1 MNQLVLR
8 VKSFLY
14 ILCITIATLPSA
26 LPTRAQGYV
35 SPFVYDNGNFR
46 NKTSSE
52 MQRDQSYRQQ
62 APANNP
68 VRATHTAA
76 EKVNYEEES
85 RRTRERAEAVRR
97 WKDAERIKAI
107 SNSSGYYDP
116 SHQLLLALHDRM
128 YAMEYW
134 SVDSITLVHLEQ
146 TASETFGHGPTDYAE
161 RLDNRV
167 VSQYYL
173 GKLDSAWQTTLRWLA
188 ADRKR
193 ASWDRDSLPI
203 ELRQGL
209 LLLEVGA
216 YDTLEAR
223 CRSILSRY
231 PVNKRYDNYLIDFYC
246 FQSRI
251 ALARG
256 KTAEARS
263 ILKDYTAHTNTSY
276 ILGRCDGY
284 PGPYYCETMGLIFQ
298 KQNRKDSALFYFR
311 KAAKACHERTGLSG
325 LARRYNIDPAET
337 VCMAP
342 IRIAF
347 LEAARLGG
355 YRLDDPADEGYQ
367 MLTIASL
374 MGVPQASN
382 ILEQKIPFKP
392 VVDARKRSAAG
403 ARK

>member
-1 MNQLVLR
+1 MDQLVRLGNAL
-8 VKSFLY
+8 LY
-14 ILCITIATLPSA
+14 SLCITVATLP
-26 LPTRAQGYV
+26 LPSPAQAQGYV

-62 APANNP
+62 ASTSNP
-68 VRATHTAA
+68 VPSTRAA
-76 EKVNYEEES
+76 EKINYEEMS
-85 RRTRERAEAVRR
+85 RRNRERAEAVKQ
-97 WKDAERIKAI
+97 WKEAERKKAI
-107 SNSSGYYDP
+107 SNSSGYSDP
-116 SHQLLLALHDRM
+116 SHQLLLALHERM
-128 YAMEYW
+128 YAMDYW
-134 SVDSITLVHLEQ
+134 GVDSITLVHLEQ
-146 TASETFGHGPTDYAE
+146 TASETFGNGPTDYAE
-161 RLDNRV
+161 RLQNRI

-173 GKLDSAWQTTLRWLA
+173 GKLDSAWQTTLRALA

-193 ASWDRDSLPI
+193 NSWDRDSLSI
-203 ELRQGL
+203 ELRQCL

-216 YDTLEAR
+216 YDTLEAH
-223 CRSILSRY
+223 CRSIISRY
-231 PVNKRYDNYLIDFYC
+231 PAGKRYDNYLIDLYC
-246 FQSRI
+246 FQSRV

-256 KTAEARS
+256 KAAEARS
-263 ILKDYTAHTNTSY
+263 ILRDYMAHTDTSY
-276 ILGRCDGY
+276 VLGGCDGY

-325 LARRYNIDPAET
+325 LARHYNIEPAAT

-342 IRIAF
+342 VRTAF

-367 MLTIASL
+367 MLIIASL
-374 MGVPQASN
+374 MGVPQATT

-392 VVDARKRSAAG
+392 VAEAHKRPAAG
-403 ARK
+403 LRK